1 MESLDPE
8 VANPV
13 WRSQSGNRSE
23 SGDPSE
29 GDLVLTSPLMGE
41 GQGEGA
47 HQLDMFDRGNRGF
60 SLNSG
65 DFQNL
70 CNPLP

>member
-8 VANPV
+8 E
-13 WRSQSGNRSE
+13 RSE
-23 SGDPSE
+23 SG
-29 GDLVLTSPLMGE
+29 

-47 HQLDMFDRGNRGF
+47 HQLDMFDRGNPAF

-70 CNPLP
+70 CTPSPDFFPTPAGHHLSFHVRWASRLVPQGD